1 MKPVRTYEE
10 DVPMKKTTM
19 LLFTL
24 IALVLVA
31 LTGCSGGQEATAGAD
46 GAAAEPVETYSW
58 IVQSCFPKNMPLTD
72 QTIQLWADKVTAM
85 SGGRLQITL
94 HGDGEIVPGPEVFE
108 AVRDGALDAGMNTPA
123 WQKGEFPASDLF
135 YTLPGGVTEFHDLF
149 VWLYGYGGM
158 ELEQEMYGDQI
169 KVIPLGL
176 TPPEELWMN
185 KEITSLDDFAG
196 LKIRAAG
203 LSMDLF
209 EALGA
214 STVLLGGGEVVPS
227 LQRGVIDAAEFA
239 FPSMD
244 VPLGLPD
251 VASHVYGPPLHMGPN
266 KFQLVINPAKW
277 EELPADLQAIVET
290 AALAASSEGY
300 AKEWI
305 ATMEAFEYMHNET
318 DLIITKLSPE
328 VQAQARELTYQILD
342 EKSAED
348 PFFAKVWESQ
358 RLFLEQFE
366 PYDDFTSFD

>member
-1 MKPVRTYEE
+1 
-10 DVPMKKTTM
+10 MKKTRM

-24 IALVLVA
+24 IALVLVV
-31 LTGCSGGQEATAGAD
+31 LTGCSGGGATSAD
-46 GAAAEPVETYSW
+46 SGKAADKPMETYSW
-58 IVQSCFPKNMPLTD
+58 IVQSCFPKNMPLTA

-85 SGGRLQITL
+85 SGGRLKITL
-94 HGDGEIVPGPEVFE
+94 HGAGEIVPGPEVFE

-149 VWLYGYGGM
+149 VWLYGFGGKD
-158 ELEQEMYGDQI
+158 LEQEMYGDQI

-176 TPPEELWMN
+176 TPPEEMWTN
-185 KEITSLDDFAG
+185 KEITSLKDFAG

-203 LSMDLF
+203 LSMDLWD
-209 EALGA
+209 ALGA
-214 STVLLGGGEVVPS
+214 SSVLLAGGEVVPS

-251 VASHVYGPPLHMGPN
+251 VASYVYGPPLHMGPN

-277 EELPADLQAIVET
+277 NELPADLQAVVEN
-290 AALAASSEGY
+290 AAVAATFEGY
-300 AKEWI
+300 ANEWI
-305 ATMEAFEYMHNET
+305 ATMKAFDHMKNET
-318 DLIITKLSPE
+318 DLVITKLPAE
-328 VQAQARELTYQILD
+328 LQKQARELTYKILD

-348 PFFAKVWESQ
+348 EMFAKIWESQ
-358 RLFLEQFE
+358 RSFLEQFE
-366 PYDDFTSFD
+366 AYDEFTSFD